1 MKKFLPILIC
11 IVVLLSGCR
20 QSVCNT
26 DFFAMDT
33 LMSAT
38 VYGADMTKEI
48 EAEIKRVDDMLS
60 LTNENSETCAFNRGD
75 TKNLSSEFKELTIV
89 CEEYKNRTN
98 GAFYIGLQA
107 VYELWQDSVPTDA
120 QISAAKSQGKIG
132 FGAVGKGYAASCV
145 RKLLK
150 QNGIESAA
158 ISLGGNVCLV
168 GKKPSGKNWQVG
180 IQHPKNTDKLIA
192 KLSAC
197 DTAVVTS
204 GGYQRYF
211 EQDGK
216 IYHHIIDP
224 KTCAP
229 AESGI
234 ISATI
239 ITPDDTLADA
249 YSTAVY
255 VMGVQKATELYR
267 QNDFDMILVT
277 DDTVY
282 YTEGIKDSFTLCD
295 NDFKTEI
302 ITR

>member
-11 IVVLLSGCR
+11 IVLTLSGCG
-20 QSVCNT
+20 QCAYST

-38 VYGADMTKEI
+38 VYGNDVTKEI
-48 EAEIKRVDDMLS
+48 EAEVTRIDDMLS
-60 LTNENSETCAFNRGD
+60 LTNEGSEANAYNSAKAVSD
-75 TKNLSSEFKELTIV
+75 ELLQLIAD
-89 CEEYKNRTN
+89 CEEYKVQTG
-98 GAFYIGLQA
+98 GAFDIGIQPICNI
-107 VYELWQDSVPTDA
+107 WQDSVPTDA
-120 QISAAKSQGKIG
+120 QIQAAKGIKKIG
-132 FGAVGKGYAASCV
+132 FGAIGKGYAASRV
-145 RKLLK
+145 RAKL
-150 QNGIESAA
+150 NGAGVTSAA

-168 GKKPSGKNWQVG
+168 GCDIDGTPWQVG
-180 IQHPKNTDKLIA
+180 IQHPVKTGELIA
-192 KLSAC
+192 TLGAS

-216 IYHHIIDP
+216 RYHHIIDP
-224 KTCAP
+224 KTCRP
-229 AESGI
+229 AQSGI

-255 VMGVQKATELYR
+255 VMGLERATELYR
-267 QNDFDMILVT
+267 QGGFEMILVT

-282 YTEGIKDSFTLCD
+282 YTQGLEDSFTLAD
-295 NDFKTEI
+295 TDFKTEMI
-302 ITR
+302 VK